1 MMPRFGKRRYMIDRR
16 PVYSRASSENGE
28 VVGYE
33 PIGVWVQG
41 PGPNDIEIHYLP
53 GIDETEQ
60 DSFWVINRLVE
71 NGIKTIPPD
80 FLEYH
85 RDTQP
90 PYHGSRGPIVEV
102 DLSKKDE
109 VQDRIYH
116 CICVSGTRVTAK
128 HQESP

>member
-1 MMPRFGKRRYMIDRR
+1 MPRFGKRRYMIDRR
-16 PVYSRASSENGE
+16 AVIENGE

-41 PGPNDIEIHYLP
+41 LGPNDIEIHYLP

-85 RDTQP
+85 RDTQA
-90 PYHGSRGPIVEV
+90 PYHGSRGPILAG
-102 DLSKKDE
+102 D
-109 VQDRIYH
+109 QFFTI
-116 CICVSGTRVTAK
+116 VSGL
-128 HQESP
+128 SNF